1 MDSNTII
8 RGSSDKNPETS
19 RPFSRVAMAHCL
31 RVAAAVSVIACTSAC
46 NDGSDFRTPPVNGPL
61 IILDIDTLRAD
72 HLGCYGYER
81 DTSPSIDLFASESV
95 VFEWAFSQAPNTPP
109 SQATILSGLYPSTHG
124 MIGDDDR
131 LPHEVRT
138 LAEVLRDNS
147 YVTAGFHDGGYLS
160 NSFQMGQGFD
170 TYEGFGGQGLKAIG
184 PEVVEWLHQHANEK
198 FLLFVHTYDT
208 HTPYAPA
215 SPFDQLF
222 MDGVPSPTPGF
233 IPNPEQMEAIR
244 LSKYTDNPRMLPDN
258 DIAYAMALYDGEI
271 RFVDDWVG
279 KFMAVLRELK
289 LDEIATVVILS
300 DHGEEFQEHG
310 SVLHEKLYRT
320 VTHIPLILRF
330 PNGTVQARIERP
342 VGAIDVMPTLLNF
355 CGLPIPDAVQGE
367 SLLHLLTTE
376 SHGDSKPVFS
386 ESPFFGHRRGIVSG
400 NLHLLH
406 TISDQTTE
414 LYDYRLDPDEQD
426 DLAVRHAS
434 QISTI
439 LESLEQWR
447 VMVEAD
453 AIIAQAHDEQMDEE
467 TKEQLRELGYIR

>member
-1 MDSNTII
+1 MIQ
-8 RGSSDKNPETS
+8 GSSDKTPETS
-19 RPFSRVAMAHCL
+19 RPFSRVGLAYGFG
-31 RVAAAVSVIACTSAC
+31 VAVAISVIACTSAC
-46 NDGSDFRTPPVNGPL
+46 HDDSGFRAPLANGPL

-81 DTSPSIDLFASESV
+81 NTSPFIDRFASESV

-124 MIGDDDR
+124 MIEDDDR
-131 LPHEVRT
+131 LPHDVRT
-138 LAEVLRDNS
+138 LAEVLRDNG

-160 NSFQMGQGFD
+160 NTFQMGQGFD

-184 PEVVEWLHQHANEK
+184 PEVVGWLHQHANEK

-208 HTPYAPA
+208 HTPYAPV

-271 RFVDDWVG
+271 RFVDDWVE
-279 KFMAVLRELK
+279 KFMAVLRELG

-342 VGAIDVMPTLLNF
+342 VGAIDVMPTLLNL
-355 CGLPIPDAVQGE
+355 CGLPVPDAVQGY
-367 SLLHLLTTE
+367 SLLPLLASE
-376 SHGDSKPVFS
+376 SSGNARSVFS
-386 ESPFFGHRRGIVSG
+386 ESPFFGHRRGVVWG

-406 TISDQTTE
+406 TISDGKIE

-426 DLAVRHAS
+426 DLAAQHAS
-434 QISTI
+434 QISTM

-453 AIIAQAHDEQMDEE
+453 AINAQANDAQMDEE